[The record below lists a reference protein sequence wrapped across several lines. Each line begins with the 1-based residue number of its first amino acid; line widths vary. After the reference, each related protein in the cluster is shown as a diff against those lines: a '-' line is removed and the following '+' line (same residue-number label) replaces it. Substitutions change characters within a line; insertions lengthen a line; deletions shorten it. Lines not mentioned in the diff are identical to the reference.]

1 MSASKTLTPQ
11 PRPTPRGAGPDR
23 AATGSGTSR
32 ARTAPGGGAEPATD
46 GDAASASRPPGTS
59 FLRERPALHAEVWV
73 YDRTLTHVVLVEHPW
88 RGLVPPGG
96 AVEPG
101 ETPREAAL
109 RAVAELTDLEPT
121 LLDTPAAATTR
132 AYRSGWAPTLCL
144 AFAAVLGGRPEL
156 TSTAGH
162 AAVWHPLTPLWSS
175 WFPGDAQRIRTFA
188 RSLRG

>member
-1 MSASKTLTPQ
+1 MSASKTLTPH
-11 PRPTPRGAGPDR
+11 PRPAPRGSDRTGPGSSQARAASPARAAAGPAPHDG
-23 AATGSGTSR
+23 AA
-32 ARTAPGGGAEPATD
+32 PP
-46 GDAASASRPPGTS
+46 PPGTS

-101 ETPREAAL
+101 ETPRDAAL
-109 RAVAELTDLEPT
+109 RAVGELTDLEPT
-121 LLDTPAAATTR
+121 LLDSPAAATTR

-144 AFAAVLGGRPEL
+144 AFAAVMGGRPEL

>member
-1 MSASKTLTPQ
+1 VSASKTLTPR
-11 PRPTPRGAGPDR
+11 PRPARGAARPAQASADRGP
-23 AATGSGTSR
+23 AA
-32 ARTAPGGGAEPATD
+32 APETAPT
-46 GDAASASRPPGTS
+46 TS

-101 ETPREAAL
+101 ETPRDAAL

-121 LLDTPAAATTR
+121 LLDAPAAATTR

-144 AFAAVLGGRPEL
+144 AFAAVLRGRPEL
-156 TSTAGH
+156 ASTSGH
-162 AAVWHPLTPLWSS
+162 PAVWHELGTGWSS
-175 WFPGDAQRIRTFA
+175 WFPGDAQRLRAFA
-188 RSLRG
+188 RALRD

>member
-1 MSASKTLTPQ
+1 MSASKTLTPH
-11 PRPTPRGAGPDR
+11 PRPDDA
-23 AATGSGTSR
+23 
-32 ARTAPGGGAEPATD
+32 
-46 GDAASASRPPGTS
+46 AASATPAPGTS
-59 FLRERPALHAEVWV
+59 FVRERPTLHAEVWV
-73 YDRTLTHVVLVEHPW
+73 YDRALTHVVLVEHPW

-109 RAVAELTDLEPT
+109 RAVTELTDLEPA
-121 LLDTPAAATTR
+121 LLESPAAATTR

-188 RSLRG
+188 RSLRD

>member
-1 MSASKTLTPQ
+1 MSASKTLTPH
-11 PRPTPRGAGPDR
+11 PRPAPRSTGPDPSARPAGP
-23 AATGSGTSR
+23 ASS
-32 ARTAPGGGAEPATD
+32 ARTGAEPARA
-46 GDAASASRPPGTS
+46 DAAGSAAPAPGGS

-73 YDRTLTHVVLVEHPW
+73 YDRSLTHVVLVEHPW
-88 RGLVPPGG
+88 RGLVPPGA

-109 RAVAELTDLEPT
+109 RAVVELTDLEPT
-121 LLDTPAAATTR
+121 LLDAPAAATTR

-156 TSTAGH
+156 TSTSGH

>member
-1 MSASKTLTPQ
+1 VSTSKVLRTRPTAVRPARGPA
-11 PRPTPRGAGPDR
+11 PRPEQPAP
-23 AATGSGTSR
+23 AASPS
-32 ARTAPGGGAEPATD
+32 AAPPPATD
-46 GDAASASRPPGTS
+46 RPAVFGGS
-59 FLRERPALHAEVWV
+59 FVRERPALHAEVWV
-73 YDRTLTHVVLVEHPW
+73 YDRSLTHVVLVEHPW

-109 RAVAELTDLEPT
+109 RSVVELTDLEPT
-121 LLDTPAAATTR
+121 LLDAPAAATTR

-156 TSTAGH
+156 TSTSGH